1 MIELWVGIA
10 ALTILAIAFVV
21 LPFVRAKRLVE
32 ASTDED
38 RSQQNIEIFRERL
51 AELENEKAAG
61 NLEESD
67 FLTLKTEL
75 ERNLLSDVQGPESS
89 SGKLQLTS
97 QVLTTVMLLASMIPV
112 AGIGLYSSLGRS
124 ADLEIA
130 LQQPK
135 DPFNGQV
142 PTLEQAIAQLEK
154 ELEMNPDNAEG
165 WFLLSTTYMN
175 QGRYKE
181 GAAGFKKILTILPA
195 DAPQYASV
203 NGQYAQALFFAEGS
217 KITDGVRAQI
227 DKTLEIEPLEITVL
241 GLLGI
246 DAYEKQDYEA
256 ALEFWLTALRNADG
270 QTADSLRS
278 GAIKARD
285 RLIEQGTEVAPI
297 PELEIASISLKVDID
312 PSLKGQVSPEQT
324 IFVFAREVGQRMP
337 LAAVKLSVSDLPAN
351 VVLDDTM
358 AMSPEATLSS
368 AAAVEVSA
376 RISLSGQPQAK
387 AGDLYG
393 IITPV
398 DVRGGDLPLQLIVDK
413 VVE

>member
-21 LPFVRAKRLVE
+21 LPFVRAKSLVE

-75 ERNLLSDVQGPESS
+75 ERNLLSDVQGQESS

-181 GAAGFKKILTILPA
+181 GAEGFKKILTILPA

-217 KITDGVRAQI
+217 KITDDVRAQI

-270 QTADSLRS
+270 PTAESLRS
-278 GAIKARD
+278 GARKARD
-285 RLIEQGTEVAPI
+285 RLIEQGKEVAEI

-337 LAAVKLSVSDLPAN
+337 LAAVKLAVSDLPAN

-368 AAAVEVSA
+368 VAAVEVSA
-376 RISLSGQPQAK
+376 RISLSGEPQAK
-387 AGDLYG
+387 TGDLYG

-398 DVRGGDLPLQLIVDK
+398 DVRGGNLPLQLIVDK

>member
-21 LPFVRAKRLVE
+21 LPFVRAKSLVE

-38 RSQQNIEIFRERL
+38 RSQQNVDIFRERL
-51 AELENEKAAG
+51 SELEQEKKAG

-75 ERNLLSDVQGPESS
+75 ERNLLSDVGGQEST
-89 SGKLQLTS
+89 SGKLQLTN
-97 QVLTTVMLLASMIPV
+97 QVLVTVVILASLIPV

-124 ADLEIA
+124 ADLDVS

-135 DPFNGQV
+135 DPFNGQT

-154 ELEMNPDNAEG
+154 ELEMNPENAEG

-175 QGRYKE
+175 QGRYQKGAE
-181 GAAGFKKILTILPA
+181 GFEKILTILPS

-203 NGQYAQALFFAEGS
+203 NGQYAQALFFAAGS
-217 KITDGVRAQI
+217 QITEKVRTQI
-227 DKTLEIEPLEITVL
+227 DKTLAIEPLEITVL

-246 DAYEKQDYEA
+246 DAYENQNYEA
-256 ALEFWLTALRNADG
+256 ALSYWLDALRNADG
-270 QTADSLRS
+270 ETAESLRS
-278 GAIKARD
+278 GARKARD
-285 RLIEQGTEVAPI
+285 RLIEQGKDVPVI
-297 PELEIASISLKVDID
+297 PELQIASVSLKVDLA
-312 PSLKGQVSPEQT
+312 SELRSSVAPEQT
-324 IFVFAREVGQRMP
+324 VFVFAREVGERMP
-337 LAAVKLSVSDLPAN
+337 LAAVRLTVADLPAD

-368 AAAVEVSA
+368 VAAVEVSA
-376 RISLSGQPQAK
+376 RVSLSGEPQAK
-387 AGDLYG
+387 KGDLYG
-393 IITPV
+393 IIKPV
-398 DVRGGDLPLQLIVDK
+398 DVSGNSLPLILVIDK

>member
-10 ALTILAIAFVV
+10 ALTLLAIAFVV

-75 ERNLLSDVQGPESS
+75 ERNLLSDVQGQESS

-97 QVLTTVMLLASMIPV
+97 QVLTTVMILASLIPV

-154 ELEMNPDNAEG
+154 ELEMSPDNAEG

-181 GAAGFKKILTILPA
+181 GAEGFKKILTILPA

-203 NGQYAQALFFAEGS
+203 NGQYAQAMFFAEGS
-217 KITDGVRAQI
+217 KITDDVRAQI

-270 QTADSLRS
+270 PTAESLRS
-278 GAIKARD
+278 GARKARD
-285 RLIEQGTEVAPI
+285 RLIEQGKEVAEI
-297 PELEIASISLKVDID
+297 PELEIASISLKVDIA
-312 PSLKGQVSPEQT
+312 PSLVGQVSPEQT

-337 LAAVKLSVSDLPAN
+337 LAAVKLAVSDLPAN

-368 AAAVEVSA
+368 VAAVEVSA
-376 RISLSGQPQAK
+376 RISLSGEPQAK

-398 DVRGGDLPLQLIVDK
+398 DVRGVDLPLQLIVDK